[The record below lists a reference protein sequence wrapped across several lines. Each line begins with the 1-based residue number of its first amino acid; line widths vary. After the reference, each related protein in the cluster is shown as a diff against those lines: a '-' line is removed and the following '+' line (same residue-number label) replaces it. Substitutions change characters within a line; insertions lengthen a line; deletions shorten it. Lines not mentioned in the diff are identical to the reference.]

1 MSPENNTEEP
11 SYLNYKGKYKGIFS
25 WIFSTDHKR
34 IGLLYL
40 FSILTFFIIGAT
52 LGLLMK
58 FELIAPG
65 PTIMDAQTYN
75 AFFTLHGI
83 IMIFAVVIPGLPA
96 VFGNFLLPIM
106 IGAKDVAF
114 PKINLLSW
122 YLYVTG
128 VSLVLLSQ
136 FAGQGPPDTGWTFY
150 APYSFR
156 TTNTCFRQYLE
167 HSFLDF
173 LQFLQVLT
181 FWLPFTGCAPRV

>member
-1 MSPENNTEEP
+1 MNTKPGNMEP
-11 SYLNYKGKYKGIFS
+11 SFLEHTGKYKGIFS

-40 FSILTFFIIGAT
+40 FSILSFFAIGAT

-65 PTIMDAQTYN
+65 KTIMTAQTYN

-106 IGAKDVAF
+106 IGTKDVAF
-114 PKINLLSW
+114 PRINLLSW

-128 VSLVLLSQ
+128 VTLVVISQ
-136 FAGQGPPDTGWTFY
+136 FTGQ
-150 APYSFR
+150 
-156 TTNTCFRQYLE
+156 
-167 HSFLDF
+167 
-173 LQFLQVLT
+173 
-181 FWLPFTGCAPRV
+181 

>member
-1 MSPENNTEEP
+1 MSPEKTTEEP

-65 PTIMDAQTYN
+65 GTIMDAQSYN

-83 IMIFAVVIPGLPA
+83 VMIFAVVIPGLPA
-96 VFGNFLLPIM
+96 GHRLDILCTLQLQDYQYTAPGGIWCIRPWIFINSYRVELSGHYPQDARPGNDLVKNAIIPL
-106 IGAKDVAF
+106 VALCHRMGTAACDSNYRDH
-114 PKINLLSW
+114 PA
-122 YLYVTG
+122 YG
-128 VSLVLLSQ
+128 
-136 FAGQGPPDTGWTFY
+136 
-150 APYSFR
+150 R
-156 TTNTCFRQYLE
+156 C
-167 HSFLDF
+167 
-173 LQFLQVLT
+173 
-181 FWLPFTGCAPRV
+181 

>member
-1 MSPENNTEEP
+1 MNTQPGIPEP
-11 SYLNYKGKYKGIFS
+11 SFLEHKGKYKGLFS

-40 FSILTFFIIGAT
+40 FSIFSFFAIGAT

-65 PTIMDAQTYN
+65 KTIMTAQTYN

-83 IMIFAVVIPGLPA
+83 IMIFAVVIHGLPA

-114 PKINLLSW
+114 PRINLLSW

-128 VSLVLLSQ
+128 VSLVLISQ
-136 FAGQGPPDTGWTFY
+136 FTGQGPPDTGWTFY
-150 APYSFR
+150 APYSFM
-156 TTNTCFRQYLE
+156 TSGNM
-167 HSFLDF
+167 
-173 LQFLQVLT
+173 
-181 FWLPFTGCAPRV
+181 LPAVF